1 MATPTKPTAAEKHV
15 GREAA
20 KKAKARAGAGWDL
33 LGADLQE
40 ALIAREVVGVLLSQI
55 TVEGEDM
62 HVMKQIARV
71 AYAAGGR

>member
-1 MATPTKPTAAEKHV
+1 MSPMTMPM
-15 GREAA
+15 AA
-20 KKAKARAGAGWDL
+20 KKAKARAGAGWGL
-33 LGADLQE
+33 LGGDLQE